1 MIEFILYVKDQETS
15 SDFYSR
21 LLRKTP
27 VLNVP
32 GMTEFHLTENCR
44 LGLMPYSSIAR
55 ILKDK
60 TPDPSTGDGIP
71 RCEIYLNVDDPEY
84 EYKNALECNAGLIS
98 EIEERSWGDRV
109 CYFSDPDGHIIAF
122 ASKSN

>member
-1 MIEFILYVKDQETS
+1 MIEFILYVKDQEIS

-32 GMTEFHLTENCR
+32 GMTEFLLTDNCR
-44 LGLMPYSSIAR
+44 LGLMPYSSIVQV
-55 ILKDK
+55 LKDK
-60 TPDPSTGDGIP
+60 TPNPSTGDGIP
-71 RCEIYLNVDDPEY
+71 RCEIYLYVDDLEY
-84 EYKNALECNAGLIS
+84 EYKHALECNAGLIS
-98 EIEERSWGDRV
+98 ETEERSWGDRV